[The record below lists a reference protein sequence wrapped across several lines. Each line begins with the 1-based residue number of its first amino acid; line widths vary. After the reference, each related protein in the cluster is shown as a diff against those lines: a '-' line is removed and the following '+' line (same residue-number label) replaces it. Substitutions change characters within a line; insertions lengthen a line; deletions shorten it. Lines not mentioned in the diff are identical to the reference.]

1 MLQSTAR
8 WTLFVSLLLAGCSN
22 AAPSFKLG
30 ENLEAEGKFEEAAQK
45 FELVCAES
53 PAGPECPK
61 AAARA
66 TNALTTAATKAM
78 EKNEFAKTE
87 RLLLRA
93 LLDADET
100 TAKSIEERLGN
111 AELTDGIRYEY
122 AVADADK
129 LRASV
134 TMKALAES
142 ASPVAKLA
150 MAWLDKERPG
160 LLVGQVKAACGPDHD
175 GSCTATFELLEALPQ
190 KPAGYDEAKAAYD
203 AEQKRTEKG
212 RAELERF
219 LTVFAQRGKKQ
230 LAYEACLATKPSE
243 LPEPVNALECNLE
256 TYTDSKVFYERYD
269 AQQTE
274 ENLFRRRLATL
285 NDSALTGSYEERRVQ
300 ALTSGE
306 FPKAAK
312 KAAGGAK

>member
-1 MLQSTAR
+1 MLQPTAR
-8 WTLFVSLLLAGCSN
+8 WTLVVSLFFAGCSN

-78 EKNEFAKTE
+78 EKNEFGKAE

-93 LLDADET
+93 LLDADEAA
-100 TAKSIEERLGN
+100 AKGIEERLGK
-111 AELTDGIRYEY
+111 EDLVDGIRYEY
-122 AVADADK
+122 AAADADK
-129 LRASV
+129 QRASA
-134 TMKALAES
+134 TMKTLAES
-142 ASPVAKLA
+142 TSPVAKLA
-150 MAWLDKERPG
+150 SAWMDKERPG
-160 LLVGQVKAACGPDHD
+160 LLVGQVKAACGADHE
-175 GSCTATFELLEALPQ
+175 GSCSATFELLEGLPQ
-190 KPAGYDEAKAAYD
+190 KPTGYDEAKAAHD
-203 AEQKRTEKG
+203 AEQKRTEKARG
-212 RAELERF
+212 ELERF
-219 LTVFAQRGKKQ
+219 LTVFAQRGKRQ
-230 LAYEACLATKPSE
+230 LEFDSCLQKKPSE
-243 LPEPVNALECNLE
+243 QPAYQNARECNDE
-256 TYTDSKVFYERYD
+256 TSTDSKVPFERFD

-274 ENLFRRRLATL
+274 ENLFRRRLVTL
-285 NDSALTGSYEERRVQ
+285 NDSALSASYEERRVQ

-306 FPKAAK
+306 FPKATK